1 MGKIGRPKSNNP
13 KVIGYRIRL
22 TEDEHKQLIAMKHHS
37 GKFISQMIREALQ
50 LYFQNS
56 IEKDSKMYDEN
67 ITTDCQS
74 ICEWLYAR
82 DCVNVSFEKTLE
94 DSCYDGLHDK
104 WITFETLTIIMSINN
119 INTTSDDCICN
130 HYVFSKKVSLNDRIL
145 NDKELMQ
152 ILEEM
157 YQYAMNKF
165 NKDNCSIT
173 IPHSNMPWSDIPNDP
188 EVINKEWH

>member
-13 KVIGYRIRL
+13 KTKRYLIRL
-22 TEDEHKQLIAMKHHS
+22 TEDERKQLIAIKSHS

-56 IEKDSKMYDEN
+56 IKKDSKMYDEN
-67 ITTDCQS
+67 KTTDCQS
-74 ICEWLYAR
+74 ICEWLYTR

-94 DSCYDGLHDK
+94 DACYDGLHDE
-104 WITFETLTIIMSINN
+104 WTTFETLTIIMSINN

-130 HYVFSKKVSLNDRIL
+130 HYVFSKKVSLNYCVP
-145 NDKELMQ
+145 NDKELIQ

-157 YQYAMNKF
+157 YQYAMNEF
-165 NKDNCSIT
+165 NKDKRSIA
-173 IPHSNMPWSDIPNDP
+173 IPNDP
-188 EVINKEWH
+188 KVINKEWN